1 MNTYNSTFDVSNAEV
16 YLRQH
21 DDYEVIS
28 LKLIDSKKAHME
40 LSIFSEGENFSK
52 NVLKVFGLKR

>member
-1 MNTYNSTFDVSNAEV
+1 MQTALEFLEW
-16 YLRQH
+16 
-21 DDYEVIS
+21 YESVINIS
-28 LKLIDSKKAHME
+28 ESEHME